1 MNLRVMPALEWNLFD
16 YKEFTRRQLTAYY
29 AVGVGSYQYKET
41 TIYDRLSETRPLHSL
56 NIAWNARQPWGS
68 VNWSVFGSQ
77 YLHNTRFNS
86 YGTSGFLDLRIAKGL
101 SFNVGGNYSRVNDQL
116 YLVRGQLSDNQVIAR
131 QQALATNYRFFLNFG
146 MSYTF
151 GSIYNTV
158 VNPRFGG
165 TRGNQMMFTF

>member
-1 MNLRVMPALEWNLFD
+1 
-16 YKEFTRRQLTAYY
+16 
-29 AVGVGSYQYKET
+29 
-41 TIYDRLSETRPLHSL
+41 
-56 NIAWNARQPWGS
+56 
-68 VNWSVFGSQ
+68 VFGSQ

>member
-1 MNLRVMPALEWNLFD
+1 
-16 YKEFTRRQLTAYY
+16 
-29 AVGVGSYQYKET
+29 
-41 TIYDRLSETRPLHSL
+41 
-56 NIAWNARQPWGS
+56 
-68 VNWSVFGSQ
+68 
-77 YLHNTRFNS
+77 
-86 YGTSGFLDLRIAKGL
+86 
-101 SFNVGGNYSRVNDQL
+101 VNDQL